1 MKKVML
7 TGVALA
13 ALISGPAFAADLAR
27 PVYKAPPPPIE
38 VWSWTGFYLGVNVG
52 YSFGRS
58 NTAADI
64 FDTRSGALLFAANN
78 NFNLNGA
85 IGGGQIGFNW
95 QNGIWVWGLEADI
108 QGSGQ
113 KGNTAFA
120 CPVSFCNFDADTSP
134 TNSVV
139 ATVDQRLQ
147 WFGTARARLGVTVAP
162 TVLAYVTGGLAY
174 GQVKTDVALGGFTI
188 GGAPAPIAL
197 ASTTTTKAGWT
208 AGGGIEARLGGNWTG
223 KIEYLFMDLGTF
235 DGSVTNPFT
244 SNTTTFTYSSHVRDN
259 IVRVGLNYKF
269 GYGPV
274 VANY

>member
-7 TGVALA
+7 TSVALA

-27 PVYKAPPPPIE
+27 PVYKAPPPPVE

-52 YSFGRS
+52 YSFGRT
-58 NTAADI
+58 NTDADV
-64 FDTRSGALLFAANN
+64 FDADSGALLFAGNN
-78 NFNLNGA
+78 NFNLNGV

-113 KGNTAFA
+113 KGSTAFD

-134 TNSVV
+134 SNIAV
-139 ATVDQRLQ
+139 ATVDQRLR

-174 GQVKTDVALGGFTI
+174 GEVKTDLSLSGFTI
-188 GGAPAPIAL
+188 GGALAPIAL

-223 KIEYLFMDLGTF
+223 KIEYLYMDLGTF

-244 SNTTTFTYSSHVRDN
+244 SNPTTFAFSSHVKDN